1 MKVMKKGC
9 LTDPQFALLIVV
21 GVIAFHALIVGV
33 PLVYSF
39 YLSFQ
44 DYNAIL
50 RASEYIGW
58 DNYTTVLTDP
68 EVMHSTWVTLEF
80 AALSVAGT
88 LVLAMAMALVLNE
101 EFPGRGL
108 LRALVLMPWAVSEVV
123 SATMFTMLLNQ
134 TFGVLNGVLTPIGLA
149 APTTVWLDE
158 TWAVFWVAVTF
169 VWHTAPLGTFFLL
182 AALQTIP
189 PDLYRAARIDR
200 AGLWSRFRHVT
211 LPHIKY
217 AVLIVLVVVTVEAF
231 REFDTLFSMTLGG
244 PGTATLTLPLLIFR
258 YNFQFS
264 KYGLAAAA
272 SVILI
277 AISTVLSIVYFL
289 LLRTRKRRVAQVA
302 VAAVVA
308 LEEARA

>member
-1 MKVMKKGC
+1 MASAAAAKKCRRLSQRWG
-9 LTDPQFALLIVV
+9 F
-21 GVIAFHALIVGV
+21 V
-33 PLVYSF
+33 PPTSRRYASCTRAVACSVCPGA
-39 YLSFQ
+39 SW
-44 DYNAIL
+44 AI
-50 RASEYIGW
+50 
-58 DNYTTVLTDP
+58 
-68 EVMHSTWVTLEF
+68 
-80 AALSVAGT
+80 
-88 LVLAMAMALVLNE
+88 
-101 EFPGRGL
+101 
-108 LRALVLMPWAVSEVV
+108 
-123 SATMFTMLLNQ
+123 
-134 TFGVLNGVLTPIGLA
+134 
-149 APTTVWLDE
+149 
-158 TWAVFWVAVTF
+158 FWVAIAF

-200 AGLWSRFRHVT
+200 AGLWSRLRHVT

-289 LLRTRKRRVAQVA
+289 LLRTRKRRVAQA
-302 VAAVVA
+302 SVAAVA
-308 LEEARA
+308 LAAARA

>member
-1 MKVMKKGC
+1 MNFLKRGF

-21 GVIAFHALIVGV
+21 SVIVFNALIVGV
-33 PLVYSF
+33 PLLYSF
-39 YLSFQ
+39 YLSFE

-50 RASEYIGW
+50 RESEWVGW
-58 DNYTTVLTDP
+58 DNYVSVLTDP
-68 EVMHSTWVTLEF
+68 EVRHSTWVTLEF
-80 AALSVAGT
+80 AAVSVAGT
-88 LVLAMAMALVLNE
+88 LALSLAMAVVLNE
-101 EFPGRGL
+101 EFPGRGM

-134 TFGVLNGVLTPIGLA
+134 TFGVLNGLLTPIGLA
-149 APTTVWLDE
+149 QPTTVWLDE
-158 TWAVFWVAVTF
+158 TWAIFWVAVAF

-189 PDLYRAARIDR
+189 PDLYRAAKVDR
-200 AGLWSRFRHVT
+200 AGVWARFRHVT

-272 SVILI
+272 SMVLI
-277 AISTVLSIVYFL
+277 AISTMLSVVYFFL
-289 LLRTRKRRVAQVA
+289 LTTRKQRASRVV
-302 VAAVVA
+302 VAAAA
-308 LEEARA
+308 LEQARA

>member
-1 MKVMKKGC
+1 AAMKVMKTGF

-21 GVIAFHALIVGV
+21 SVIVFHALIVGV

-50 RASEYIGW
+50 RSSEYVGW
-58 DNYTTVLTDP
+58 DNFTTVLTDP

-80 AALSVAGT
+80 AA
-88 LVLAMAMALVLNE
+88 
-101 EFPGRGL
+101 P
-108 LRALVLMPWAVSEVV
+108 
-123 SATMFTMLLNQ
+123 
-134 TFGVLNGVLTPIGLA
+134 
-149 APTTVWLDE
+149 
-158 TWAVFWVAVTF
+158 
-169 VWHTAPLGTFFLL
+169 H
-182 AALQTIP
+182 TIP
-189 PDLYRAARIDR
+189 PDLSRAARLHR
-200 AGLWSRFRHVT
+200 AGLGSRLRHVT

-264 KYGLAAAA
+264 
-272 SVILI
+272 
-277 AISTVLSIVYFL
+277 
-289 LLRTRKRRVAQVA
+289 
-302 VAAVVA
+302 
-308 LEEARA
+308 